1 MGCVLDLRRTI
12 LTVFGL
18 VATVVGWGMWQEP
31 QLDSYTMGSLIADEV
46 YRLAGDS
53 FAVLGLMIML
63 LGLWLVFMLSGP
75 WTLLRGRDSSNEGR
89 EIDREKESQEFE
101 LETL

>member
-18 VATVVGWGMWQEP
+18 VAAVVGWGMWQEP
-31 QLDSYTMGSLIADEV
+31 QLDSYTMGSLIVDEV

-63 LGLWLVFMLSGP
+63 LGLWLVFILSGP
-75 WTLLRGRDSSNEGR
+75 WRLPRDRDMDNEGR
-89 EIDREKESQEFE
+89 EMARKEEG
-101 LETL
+101 

>member
-1 MGCVLDLRRTI
+1 MGRIVNLQRTI

-31 QLDSYTMGSLIADEV
+31 QLDSHTMGSLIVNEV

-53 FAVLGLMIML
+53 FAVLGLLIML
-63 LGLWLVFMLSGP
+63 LGLWLVFILSGP
-75 WTLLRGRDSSNEGR
+75 WTQLRSRDLDNGGRPKGDRSNEEG
-89 EIDREKESQEFE
+89 
-101 LETL
+101 

>member
-1 MGCVLDLRRTI
+1 MKLERSRMGRAVDLRRII

-18 VATVVGWGMWQEP
+18 VAAAVGWGMWQEP
-31 QLDSYTMGSLIADEV
+31 QLDSYTMASLMVNEV

-63 LGLWLVFMLSGP
+63 LGLWLAFILSGP
-75 WTLLRGRDSSNEGR
+75 WTLLRGRDLGNEGR
-89 EIDREKESQEFE
+89 EIDQKEEG
-101 LETL
+101 

>member
-1 MGCVLDLRRTI
+1 MGRILNLRRI
-12 LTVFGL
+12 VLAVFGV
-18 VATVVGWGMWQEP
+18 VASVVGWGMWQEP
-31 QLDSYTMGSLIADEV
+31 QLDSYTMGSLIVDEV

-75 WTLLRGRDSSNEGR
+75 WALPRGRDMDNEGR
-89 EIDREKESQEFE
+89 EMARKEEG
-101 LETL
+101 